1 MKSEYDFSQGE
12 RGKFYH
18 PDTTLH
24 VPIYLDPDVD
34 RSVRELAERSG
45 KDVERLIN
53 ELLRHNVQLIQS
65 VERTTTG

>member
-18 PDTTLH
+18 PDTTLY